1 MLVHLIS
8 YLGGIAQYTKGS
20 QIESLLSNIP
30 ELKIIL
36 INSRIERNTLRWIL
50 KLDSIPRLPKYQLFS
65 QFKLFG
71 RKITTVC

>member
-1 MLVHLIS
+1 MCKLNAGAPNKLF

-36 INSRIERNTLRWIL
+36 INSRIERNTLR
-50 KLDSIPRLPKYQLFS
+50 
-65 QFKLFG
+65 
-71 RKITTVC
+71 